1 MACSISALFQ
11 LTVDKVLSLSFDLWK
26 MIKKRAGPYR
36 KNGTRQ
42 IIANGRPQYLLQT
55 RRLFIA
61 VQIVWIFICFS
72 TFFSF
77 VRFRTMCKLNSRF
90 DLWPLTVR
98 FAHLKMTVRCNLVSD
113 FFNILPR
120 LKNRR
125 FIAFENTF
133 WNIHKYRTSIQQC
146 IRIFTFSFR
155 PTIEILISD

>member
-26 MIKKRAGPYR
+26 MIKKRPGPYR

-42 IIANGRPQYLLQT
+42 IIANAQPQYLLQT

-72 TFFSF
+72 AFFSF
-77 VRFRTMCKLNSRF
+77 VHIRTMCKLNSRF

-98 FAHLKMTVRCNLVSD
+98 FCT
-113 FFNILPR
+113 
-120 LKNRR
+120 LKNDRQMQSR
-125 FIAFENTF
+125 VRLFQHIAAFEKSSF
-133 WNIHKYRTSIQQC
+133 YCFQKNIHIYK
-146 IRIFTFSFR
+146 FTHFHPDR
-155 PTIEILISD
+155 IEILISD